1 MQMSLQESMT
11 VLRALGDPTRVRL
24 LAALDGE
31 ELTVAELQHVLDVP
45 QSRVSTHL
53 QRLKEAGLA
62 LDRIDGPHRYY
73 RRADGAMPPA
83 ARATWE
89 AVAAPLGDDAQL
101 ERDRVRRAAVLA
113 ARKGPSWVDRV
124 AGSLDRHY
132 SPGRTWESLARA
144 LALVPSLGEVA
155 DLGAGD
161 GAIAEL
167 LAPSAKRIVG
177 VDASER
183 MVEAGRERLKRAH
196 LSHVTLVRG
205 DMHAPPLPDESF
217 DFVLLQQSLQYAEQP
232 QIVLKQAARL
242 LRADGRL
249 LVVTLAA
256 HKHDEVRAS
265 YGHVHLGFQRSQ
277 LQRWLRAAGLDVMQL
292 ASAGRERRPPQF
304 EALAALARKP
314 TGPLRKAQGGL
325 Q

>member
-1 MQMSLQESMT
+1 MSLEESMT

-53 QRLKEAGLA
+53 ARLKEAGLA

-73 RRADGAMPPA
+73 RRADGAMPPV

-89 AVAAPLGDDAQL
+89 AVAVPLADDAQL
-101 ERDRVRRAAVLA
+101 EKDRQRRASVLA
-113 ARKGPSWVDRV
+113 ARRGPSWIDRV

-144 LALVPSLGEVA
+144 LALTADLGEVA

-167 LAPSAKRIVG
+167 LAPAAKRIVG

-183 MVEAGRERLKRAH
+183 MIEAGRDRLKRAH
-196 LSHVTLVRG
+196 LSHVSLVLG
-205 DMHAPPLPDESF
+205 DMHAPPLAGESF
-217 DFVLLQQSLQYAEQP
+217 DFVLLQQSLQYAQKP
-232 QIVLKQAARL
+232 QVVLEQAARL
-242 LRADGRL
+242 LRRGGRV

-256 HKHDEVRAS
+256 HKHEEVRAT
-265 YGHVHLGFQRSQ
+265 YGHVHLGFAKPQ
-277 LQRWLRAAGLDVMQL
+277 LQRWLRAAGLEVIHIG
-292 ASAGRERRPPQF
+292 SAGRERRPPQF
-304 EALAALARKP
+304 EALAALARKS
-314 TGPLRKAQGGL
+314 
-325 Q
+325 